1 MKCCLFRVGAGQP
14 EGFMGGGWMVIT
26 HWIDA
31 QMDGDSGERV
41 EGRGDGGARGGT
53 RRGGGGAAVGG
64 LL

>member
-1 MKCCLFRVGAGQP
+1 
-14 EGFMGGGWMVIT
+14 MVIT

-53 RRGGGGAAVGG
+53 RRGGGGAAVED